1 MPAADLANAET
12 LPVIPDSAAFTEWL
26 GARIAEAIQSSVGD
40 QLAEM
45 RRFVDRRFA
54 ELSAEINASA
64 SIAEMSEATLIDRI
78 SRVQHEVAR
87 LVSMPVTET
96 RNTGLELEAVVQGTE
111 VAANQ
116 ILEAAEAIS
125 DWLRKGAGTEQAAEI
140 SHQVETIFEACSFQD
155 LTSQRIRR
163 AINHLEQVDV
173 MLNTLASGA
182 MPAELPAPSD
192 PAAAGADLGQ
202 DMIDKLLN

>member
-12 LPVIPDSAAFTEWL
+12 ASVIPDSAAFTEWL
-26 GARIAEAIQSSVGD
+26 GARIAEAIQTSVGD

-87 LVSMPVTET
+87 LVSVPVTET

-125 DWLRKGAGTEQAAEI
+125 DWLGKGAGGDHAAEI
-140 SHQVETIFEACSFQD
+140 KHQVETIFEACSFQD

-163 AINHLEQVDV
+163 AIQHLEQVDV
-173 MLNTLASGA
+173 MLNTLASGG
-182 MPAELPAPSD
+182 MPADLPAPSD
-192 PAAAGADLGQ
+192 AIPGGADLGQ
-202 DMIDKLLN
+202 DMIDQLLN

>member
-1 MPAADLANAET
+1 
-12 LPVIPDSAAFTEWL
+12 
-26 GARIAEAIQSSVGD
+26 
-40 QLAEM
+40 
-45 RRFVDRRFA
+45 
-54 ELSAEINASA
+54 
-64 SIAEMSEATLIDRI
+64 MSEATLIDRI

>member
-12 LPVIPDSAAFTEWL
+12 VPVIPDSAAFTEWL
-26 GARIAEAIQSSVGD
+26 GARIAEAIQSSLGE

-64 SIAEMSEATLIDRI
+64 SIAEMSEATLIERI
-78 SRVQHEVAR
+78 SHVQHEVAR

-125 DWLRKGAGTEQAAEI
+125 DWLGKGAGGEQAAEI
-140 SHQVETIFEACSFQD
+140 KQQVETIFEACSFQD

-163 AINHLEQVDV
+163 AITHLEQVDV
-173 MLNTLASGA
+173 MLNTLASGSV
-182 MPAELPAPSD
+182 PAELPAPSN
-192 PAAAGADLGQ
+192 AAAGGADLAQ
-202 DMIDKLLN
+202 DMIDQLLN